1 MDANKVDMTMDR
13 RKFLGGA
20 AALGALAM
28 GSGMMAGCAPA
39 SSASGTGSG
48 VQTTETRGTAQ
59 KISKAAMIGLMATL
73 PMRPSQSTRA
83 PSARP
88 SSAISLC
95 AAPALPVWPLL
106 HLLSS
111 RG

>member
-48 VQTTETRGTAQ
+48 VQTTET
-59 KISKAAMIGLMATL
+59 
-73 PMRPSQSTRA
+73 
-83 PSARP
+83 
-88 SSAISLC
+88 
-95 AAPALPVWPLL
+95 
-106 HLLSS
+106 LS
-111 RG
+111 